1 MLRELGLAKC
11 FRYQRSVLLG
21 SFEVYSWIIL
31 RITLEPLIK
40 PQLPSADLKIARTAV
55 IGEDTVLGEKTSV
68 GEKTVI
74 QNSVI
79 GSNCQIGANVRIQG
93 SYIWND
99 VKVGNGAVVT
109 SAVVCDNV
117 VVKDKAVV
125 EPGAV
130 LSFKVSSHFL
140 VFLESCLKVV
150 PRPL

>member
-1 MLRELGLAKC
+1 
-11 FRYQRSVLLG
+11 
-21 SFEVYSWIIL
+21 
-31 RITLEPLIK
+31 
-40 PQLPSADLKIARTAV
+40 
-55 IGEDTVLGEKTSV
+55 
-68 GEKTVI
+68 VI

-99 VKVGNGAVVT
+99 VKIGNGAVVT

-130 LSFKVSSHFL
+130 LSFKVSPNIS
-140 VFLESCLKVV
+140 VFLESCLNVV
-150 PRPL
+150 RHPLEVSCDRRRFRKEEHYPGRSKPLKIRHLAHATFCFDSPSPTS